1 MNPPHQL
8 FSCTGGACACH
19 RVFPLIL
26 LNLFLYFLEFFNF
39 PLDVMPVD
47 QKVLRENSHWKMLF
61 SYKCVGL

>member
-8 FSCTGGACACH
+8 FSCTGGACACY

-47 QKVLRENSHWKMLF
+47 QKVLRENSH
-61 SYKCVGL
+61 